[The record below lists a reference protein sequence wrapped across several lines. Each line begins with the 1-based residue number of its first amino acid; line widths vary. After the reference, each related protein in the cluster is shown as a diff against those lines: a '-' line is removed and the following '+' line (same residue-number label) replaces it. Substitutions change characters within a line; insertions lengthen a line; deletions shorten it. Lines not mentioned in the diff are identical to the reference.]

1 MTNTYLNFD
10 FEYQEAYTSTI
21 EFNTQINEK
30 HKGREQR
37 YPKWTY
43 PKRTFTLKFDKNF
56 NDRQRLENFVVEV
69 MQNGGKFNWK
79 WAADKGGN
87 DKTYLC
93 FFEEQKFKQNIKD
106 LGYTECELGLVC
118 IDYNPIEPV
127 SDFNFYHNA
136 ESENAID
143 FYRIMDSVFTAA
155 NNLKVWWD
163 SPKKSW
169 TLKFDKDPETRRKIE
184 EFFIS
189 KRGRFRSFDWT
200 WEKSRGGDGKTYHVR
215 FDTDTLQMDMD
226 KWGFSTFQIQ
236 LVEVFKTANPL
247 LEVEKDEIIPRKLL
261 HINIPSGG
269 IRILDNETMAYLV
282 YNGEEFLGAPLSH
295 SDITKDDNSSVSKL
309 NITLSNVGLGIS
321 SIIGTRGDVVTNSDA
336 VLTLVFLDIN
346 TNKIIPDLQQIL
358 YAGKCNNLTLDFENA
373 SMDIETP
380 LGGYE
385 KQCPAMKYRATCQVR
400 RFKDCRCGYTGEEST
415 CDRTY
420 DRCKELG
427 NQENFR
433 GFPTMY
439 QELVIKV

>member
-1 MTNTYLNFD
+1 MANSILTFN
-10 FEYQEAYTSTI
+10 FEYQEAYTSVI
-21 EFNTQINEK
+21 EFETQINEK
-30 HKGREQR
+30 HKGKEQR

-56 NDRQRLENFVVEV
+56 NERQALENFFIEV
-69 MQNGGKFNWK
+69 MQNGGKFNWT

-87 DKTYLC
+87 DQTYLC
-93 FFEEQKFKQNIKD
+93 FFESETFKQNIKN

-118 IDYNPIEPV
+118 IDNNPIEAV
-127 SDFNFYHNA
+127 GAFDFYHDA
-136 ESENAID
+136 ECENSLD

-155 NNLKVWWD
+155 NNIKVWWD

-169 TLKFDKDPETRRKIE
+169 TLKMDKDPEARKRLE
-184 EFFIS
+184 DFFIA

-215 FDTDTLQMDMD
+215 FDSDILQMDID
-226 KWGFSTFQIQ
+226 KYGYATLQVQ
-236 LVEVFKTANPL
+236 LKEVIPTSNPL

-261 HINIPSGG
+261 NINIPSGG
-269 IRILDNETMAYLV
+269 VRILDNETLSALE
-282 YNGEEFLGAPLSH
+282 YNNEEYMGAPLSH
-295 SDITKDDNSSVSKL
+295 DEIKKDDNSSVSKL
-309 NITLSNVGLGIS
+309 RVTLSNVGLGIS
-321 SIIGTRGDVVTNSDA
+321 GIIGARGDVITNAPA
-336 VLTLVFLDIN
+336 VLTLVFLDVN
-346 TNKIIPDLQQIL
+346 TNELIPNIQQVL
-358 YAGKCNNLTLDFENA
+358 YAGKCNNLSLDYENA
-373 SMDIETP
+373 TMEIETP

-400 RFKDCRCGYTGEEST
+400 RFKDCRCGYTGEETT

-420 DRCKELG
+420 SRCKELG

-433 GFPTMY
+433 GFPAMY